1 MRHIC
6 ILKYFIIIS
15 FFMTGNLKAQIIE
28 VEVNENVELMSILS
42 RMAGF
47 PEYSMDLGGQYITDM
62 DSCFRKHRSHPTV
75 SYMKDLRKKHGISFD
90 AVMDMAIRLQRKN
103 NGFQLIEE
111 EKDDL
116 LDKRWEKVDKGEFLS
131 LLERFYQ
138 DTGFHTFFI
147 DHASL
152 YQEGI
157 KAYKEKVMNGFN
169 QDWYAKFYGKEA
181 QEKFG
186 VIIGFCNGGGNY
198 GIDRHRKGKT
208 KEVYA
213 VVGYYVKKKES
224 HNTMPTICP
233 L

>member
-1 MRHIC
+1 MRHTF
-6 ILKYFIIIS
+6 ILKYLIIIS
-15 FFMTGNLKAQIIE
+15 FFMTGNLKAQTIE

-47 PEYSMDLGGQYITDM
+47 PEYSMDLGGQYIMDM
-62 DSCFRKHRSHPTV
+62 DSCFRKYRSHPTV

-116 LDKRWEKVDKGEFLS
+116 LDKRWEKVNKEEFLS
-131 LLERFYQ
+131 LLEKFYQ
-138 DTGFHTFFI
+138 DTEFHTFFI

-157 KAYKEKVMNGFN
+157 KAYKEKV
-169 QDWYAKFYGKEA
+169 
-181 QEKFG
+181 
-186 VIIGFCNGGGNY
+186 IG
-198 GIDRHRKGKT
+198 
-208 KEVYA
+208 
-213 VVGYYVKKKES
+213 
-224 HNTMPTICP
+224 P
-233 L
+233 

>member
-1 MRHIC
+1 MKHTF
-6 ILKYFIIIS
+6 ILKCLIIIS
-15 FFMTGNLKAQIIE
+15 FFMTGNLQAQTIE

-131 LLERFYQ
+131 LLEKFYQ
-138 DTGFHTFFI
+138 DTEFHTFFI

-157 KAYKEKVMNGFN
+157 KAYKEKVMNGLN

-181 QEKFG
+181 QEKFASLSDF
-186 VIIGFCNGGGNY
+186 VMEAAIMALT
-198 GIDRHRKGKT
+198 GIEREKPRK
-208 KEVYA
+208 Y
-213 VVGYYVKKKES
+213 
-224 HNTMPTICP
+224 MP
-233 L
+233 